1 MPETKR
7 IHYLDNIRIYLTV
20 IVILQHL
27 TITYGAPGGW
37 YYREFDFHQLDT
49 ITLAAL
55 VLFVAANQAYFMGF
69 FFFLGGYFSNS
80 SLKRKDSGGFLIQRI
95 IRLGIPLLLFVY
107 GISPI
112 LKFIEGYLLYSQPLS
127 LENLQ
132 KIYKSIV
139 FGYELGPMWFV
150 LLMLIFSFLIFI
162 INKTKICSF
171 CPPVSNLTIP
181 GCNFIPSAYPFA
193 NWICLSTS

>member
-7 IHYLDNIRIYLTV
+7 IHDLDNIRIYLTV

-80 SLKRKDSGGFLIQRI
+80 SLKRKDPGSFLIQRI

-112 LKFIEGYLLYSQPLS
+112 LKFIEGLDNPEIASIMGKSQGAVRVLQMRALARLRKYLGGG
-127 LENLQ
+127 
-132 KIYKSIV
+132 K
-139 FGYELGPMWFV
+139 
-150 LLMLIFSFLIFI
+150 
-162 INKTKICSF
+162 
-171 CPPVSNLTIP
+171 
-181 GCNFIPSAYPFA
+181 
-193 NWICLSTS
+193 